1 MFKRLIDLHAI
12 IERKSVFIFG
22 PRQTGKSFFLK
33 NTYQDAVYYDL
44 LKTDL
49 FFRLSAN
56 PSLIR
61 EELVALKEKKLVI
74 IDEIQKL
81 PVLLNEVH
89 YLIENYDIKFILTGS
104 SARKLKYGAANLLG
118 GRALTRHLF
127 PLTSAE
133 IPNYNLER
141 IINFGSLPAFYTS
154 PDPYEDLES
163 YVGTY
168 LKEEIVAEGAV
179 RKLEHFARF
188 LRLAALCDTE
198 MLNYSNIASDLGM
211 PAKTIREYFR
221 ILEDTL
227 IGSMLEPFTKTVKR
241 KAISTAKF
249 YFFDIGVSNILA
261 ERSYIK
267 LKTELFGKAFEHF
280 IFLELTAYLHYSRN
294 RNKLT
299 FWRSKAGHEV
309 DFLIGDKIA
318 IVVKGTNR
326 VSSKHLKGLMA
337 LAEDIDLRQR
347 IVISLDPVLRKID
360 NITIYPY
367 REFLEKLWDN
377 EITWVPGTAT
387 T

>member
-1 MFKRLIDLHAI
+1 MFQRIIDLNTI
-12 IERKSVFIFG
+12 IERKSVFLFG
-22 PRQTGKSFFLK
+22 PRQTGKSFYLK
-33 NTYQDAVYYDL
+33 NTFKNVFYYDL

-56 PSLIR
+56 PSQIR
-61 EELVALKEKKLVI
+61 EELLASKEKKLVI

-81 PVLLNEVH
+81 PVLLDEVH
-89 YLIENYDIKFILTGS
+89 YLIENHDIRFILTGS

-127 PLTSAE
+127 PLTTAE
-133 IPNYNLER
+133 IPDYNLER

-168 LKEEIVAEGAV
+168 LKEEIVAEGVV
-179 RKLEHFARF
+179 RKLEHFTKF
-188 LRLAALCDTE
+188 LRMAALCDTE
-198 MLNYSNIASDLGM
+198 LLNYSNIGSDLGM

-227 IGSMLEPFTKTVKR
+227 IGSVLEPFTGTVKR

-249 YFFDIGVSNILA
+249 YLFDIGVSNILA

-267 LKTELFGKAFEHF
+267 PKTELFGKAFEHF
-280 IFLELTAYLHYSRN
+280 IFLELKAYLDYSRKKA
-294 RNKLT
+294 KLT

-309 DFLIGDKIA
+309 DFLLGDKIA
-318 IVVKGTNR
+318 IEVKGSEM
-326 VSSKHLKGLMA
+326 VSSKHLKGLKA
-337 LAEDIDLRQR
+337 LAEDLNLTKK
-347 IVISLDPVLRKID
+347 IVVSMDPVPRMVGDIS
-360 NITIYPY
+360 IYPY
-367 REFLEKLWDN
+367 RIFLEKLWDDK
-377 EITWVPGTAT
+377 IVFTI
-387 T
+387 

>member
-1 MFKRLIDLHAI
+1 MFIRVIDLRAI
-12 IERKSVFIFG
+12 TERKSVFLLG
-22 PRQTGKSFFLK
+22 PRQTGKSFLLK
-33 NTYQDAVYYDL
+33 HTFQDVIYYDL
-44 LKTDL
+44 LKNDL

-61 EELVALKEKKLVI
+61 EELIALKEKKLVI

-81 PVLLNEVH
+81 PALLNEVH
-89 YLIENYDIKFILTGS
+89 YLIENYEIKFILTGS
-104 SARKLKYGAANLLG
+104 SARKLKYGSANLLG

-133 IPNYNLER
+133 IPDYKLER
-141 IINFGSLPAFYTS
+141 IINYGSLPAFYTS

-168 LKEEIVAEGAV
+168 LKEEIVAEGVV
-179 RKLEHFARF
+179 RKLEHFTKF

-211 PAKTIREYFR
+211 PAKTIREYFL

-227 IGSMLEPFTKTVKR
+227 IGSMLEPFTRTVKR

-294 RNKLT
+294 RSKLT

-309 DFLIGDKIA
+309 DFLIGDDIA
-318 IVVKGTNR
+318 IEVKGSDM
-326 VSSKHLKGLMA
+326 VSNKHLKGLKA
-337 LAEDIDLRQR
+337 LAEDINLRQK
-347 IVISLDPVLRKID
+347 IVISLDPVLRKIND
-360 NITIYPY
+360 ITIYPY
-367 REFLEKLWDN
+367 KEFLSKLWN
-377 EITWVPGTAT
+377 NKIT
-387 T
+387 

>member
-1 MFKRLIDLHAI
+1 MFKRIIDLDAI
-12 IERKSVFIFG
+12 IKRKSVFLFG
-22 PRQTGKSFFLK
+22 PRQTGKSFFLR
-33 NTYQDAVYYDL
+33 NTYPDAAYYDL
-44 LKTDL
+44 LKADL
-49 FFRLSAN
+49 FFRLSVN

-61 EELVALKEKKLVI
+61 EELISIKDKKLVI
-74 IDEIQKL
+74 IDEIQKM

-89 YLIENYDIKFILTGS
+89 YLIENYDIRFILTGS

-127 PLTSAE
+127 PLTSNE
-133 IPNYNLER
+133 IPNYDLER
-141 IINFGSLPAFYTS
+141 IVNFGSLPSFYTS
-154 PDPYEDLES
+154 PEPYEDLES

-188 LRLAALCDTE
+188 LRLAALCNTE

-211 PAKTIREYFR
+211 PAKTVREYFH

-227 IGSMLEPFTKTVKR
+227 IGSVLEPFTGTVKR

-261 ERSYIK
+261 ERSHIK
-267 LKTELFGKAFEHF
+267 IKSELFGKAFEHF

-294 RNKLT
+294 KNKLT

-309 DFLIGDKIA
+309 DFLIGNRIA
-318 IVVKGTNR
+318 IEVKGADS
-326 VSSKHLKGLMA
+326 VSNKHLKGLKA
-337 LAEDIDLRQR
+337 LAEEINLQQQ
-347 IVISLDPVLRKID
+347 IVVSLDPGAR
-360 NITIYPY
+360 TIGDIQIFPY
-367 REFLEKLWDN
+367 GVFLKKLWAN
-377 EITWVPGTAT
+377 EII
-387 T
+387 

>member
-1 MFKRLIDLHAI
+1 MFKRIIDLDAI
-12 IERKSVFIFG
+12 IKRKSVFLFG
-22 PRQTGKSFFLK
+22 PRQTGKSFFLR
-33 NTYQDAVYYDL
+33 NTYPDAAYYDL
-44 LKTDL
+44 LKADL
-49 FFRLSAN
+49 FFRLSVN

-61 EELVALKEKKLVI
+61 EELISIKDKKLVI
-74 IDEIQKL
+74 IDEIQKM

-89 YLIENYDIKFILTGS
+89 YLIENYDIRFILTGS

-127 PLTSAE
+127 PLTSNE
-133 IPNYNLER
+133 IPNYDLER
-141 IINFGSLPAFYTS
+141 IVNFGSLPSFYTS
-154 PDPYEDLES
+154 PEPYEDLES

-188 LRLAALCDTE
+188 LRLAALCNTE

-211 PAKTIREYFR
+211 PAKTVREYFH

-227 IGSMLEPFTKTVKR
+227 IGSVLEPFTGTVKR

-261 ERSYIK
+261 ERSHIK
-267 LKTELFGKAFEHF
+267 IKSELFGKAFEHF

-294 RNKLT
+294 KNKLT

-309 DFLIGDKIA
+309 DFLIGNRIA
-318 IVVKGTNR
+318 IEVKGADS
-326 VSSKHLKGLMA
+326 VSNKHLKGLKA
-337 LAEDIDLRQR
+337 LAEEINLQQQ
-347 IVISLDPVLRKID
+347 IVVSLDPGAR
-360 NITIYPY
+360 TIGDIQIFPY
-367 REFLEKLWDN
+367 RVFLKKLWAN
-377 EITWVPGTAT
+377 EII
-387 T
+387 

>member
-1 MFKRLIDLHAI
+1 MFKRIIDLKTI
-12 IERKSVFIFG
+12 TERKSVFLFG

-33 NTYQDAVYYDL
+33 HTYQDVIYYDL
-44 LKTDL
+44 LKNDL

-61 EELVALKEKKLVI
+61 EELIALKEKKLVI
-74 IDEIQKL
+74 IDEVQKL
-81 PVLLNEVH
+81 PAILNEVH
-89 YLIENYDIKFILTGS
+89 YLIENYDMKFILTGS

-133 IPNYNLER
+133 IPNYDMER

-168 LKEEIVAEGAV
+168 LKEEIVAEGVV
-179 RKLEHFARF
+179 RKLEHFTKF

-211 PAKTIREYFR
+211 PAKTIREYFL

-227 IGSMLEPFTKTVKR
+227 IGYTLEPFTKTVKR

-249 YFFDIGVSNILA
+249 YLFDIGVSNILA
-261 ERSYIK
+261 ERSHIK

-280 IFLELTAYLHYSRN
+280 VFLELTAYLHYSRN

-309 DFLIGDKIA
+309 DFLIGDEIA
-318 IVVKGTNR
+318 IEVKGTDM
-326 VSSKHLKGLMA
+326 VSGKHLKGLKA
-337 LAEDIDLRQR
+337 LAEDIDLKQK
-347 IVISLDPVLRKID
+347 IVVSLDPACRKIED
-360 NITIYPY
+360 ITIYPY
-367 REFLEKLWDN
+367 REFLAKLWNN
-377 EITWVPGTAT
+377 EIL
-387 T
+387 

>member
-1 MFKRLIDLHAI
+1 MFKRIIDINTI
-12 IERKSVFIFG
+12 IKRKSVFLFG

-33 NTYQDAVYYDL
+33 KTYPDALYYDL
-44 LKTDL
+44 LKSDL

-56 PSLIR
+56 PSQIR
-61 EELVALKEKKLVI
+61 EELIASNEKKLVI

-89 YLIENYDIKFILTGS
+89 YLIENHDIRFILTGS

-118 GRALTRHLF
+118 GRALTRYLF
-127 PLTSAE
+127 PLTTNE
-133 IPNYNLER
+133 IPKYNLER
-141 IINFGSLPAFYTS
+141 IVNFGSLPAFYTS

-179 RKLEHFARF
+179 RKLEHFTRF
-188 LRLAALCDTE
+188 LRLAALCDTK
-198 MLNYSNIASDLGM
+198 MLNYSNIGSDLGM
-211 PAKTIREYFR
+211 PAKTIREYFHV
-221 ILEDTL
+221 LEDTL
-227 IGSMLEPFTKTVKR
+227 IGSVLEPYTKTIKR

-280 IFLELTAYLHYSRN
+280 IFLELKAYLHYSRN
-294 RNKLT
+294 KNKLT

-309 DFLIGDKIA
+309 DFVIGDKIA
-318 IVVKGTNR
+318 IEVKGTDM
-326 VSSKHLKGLMA
+326 VSLKHLKGLKA
-337 LAEDIDLRQR
+337 LSEDINFKRK
-347 IVISLDPVLRKID
+347 IVISLDPTSRMIGDID
-360 NITIYPY
+360 IYPY
-367 REFLEKLWDN
+367 KIFLEKLWNN
-377 EITWVPGTAT
+377 EIISVSRD
-387 T
+387 

>member
-1 MFKRLIDLHAI
+1 MFKRIIDLNAI
-12 IERKSVFIFG
+12 IERKSVFLLG
-22 PRQTGKSFFLK
+22 PRQTGKTFFLK
-33 NTYQDAVYYDL
+33 NTYHDVFYYDL

-56 PSLIR
+56 PSLMR
-61 EELVALKEKKLVI
+61 EELIASNEKKLVI
-74 IDEIQKL
+74 IDEIQKM

-89 YLIENYDIKFILTGS
+89 YLIENYDIRFILTGS

-127 PLTSAE
+127 PLTSNE
-133 IPNYNLER
+133 IPNYNQER
-141 IINFGSLPAFYTS
+141 IVNFGSLPAFYTA

-179 RKLEHFARF
+179 RKLEYFARF

-211 PAKTIREYFR
+211 SAKTIREYFH

-227 IGSMLEPFTKTVKR
+227 IGSVLEPFTGTVKR

-280 IFLELTAYLHYSRN
+280 IFLELKAYLHYSRN
-294 RNKLT
+294 KNKLT

-309 DFLIGDKIA
+309 DFLVGDRIA
-318 IVVKGTNR
+318 IEVKGTDK
-326 VSSKHLKGLMA
+326 VSSKHLKGLMT
-337 LAEDIDLRQR
+337 LAEDVDLRQK
-347 IVISLDPVLRKID
+347 IVISLDPTPRTMGDI
-360 NITIYPY
+360 NIYPY
-367 REFLEKLWDN
+367 RIFLEKLW
-377 EITWVPGTAT
+377 
-387 T
+387 